1 MVIWHILLPKHTTYY
16 IYRYVYYTSI
26 HLYVY
31 TSNDKEKEIEKE
43 KFNEAKTKLVNRP
56 ATVSKDVLVDLTLGC
71 CKAFLAF

>member
-43 KFNEAKTKLVNRP
+43 KFNEAKTKACKQTSNGQQ
-56 ATVSKDVLVDLTLGC
+56 GC
-71 CKAFLAF
+71 AG